1 MTAAKGGPF
10 GGRFLC
16 LKQANNSPAARGTAR
31 LTAFRP
37 GVPARRPPFPRFL
50 SGAFYFSH
58 AKNALRRE
66 RFPLK

>member
-10 GGRFLC
+10 GGRFFVPETG
-16 LKQANNSPAARGTAR
+16 KQLPRGAGHR
-31 LTAFRP
+31 APHCFRP

-58 AKNALRRE
+58 AKTPSEESVFL
-66 RFPLK
+66 